1 VKNEGIINF
10 KRASAELDRAS
21 NATLDRIVEV
31 MSSCKSARIEVQG
44 HTDAEG
50 TPERNI
56 NLSNRRA
63 RSVLDYLIRAGVE
76 TARLTAVGYGE
87 TQPIAVNDTAENRA
101 RNRRIE
107 FKVNAD

>member
-1 VKNEGIINF
+1 MKSEGIINF
-10 KRASAELDRAS
+10 KRASAELDRVS

-31 MSSCKSARIEVQG
+31 LSTCKSARIEVQG

-63 RSVLDYLIRAGVE
+63 QSVLGYLIRTGVDS
-76 TARLTAVGYGE
+76 ARLTAVGYGE
-87 TQPIAVNDTAENRA
+87 TQPIAANDTAENRA

-107 FKVNAD
+107 FAVKAD